1 MSLAERRRQQK
12 LISMYKSVNDFLPTC
27 VSELIPPTVGE
38 ISTCTLRNQH
48 DITVP
53 FCMIRSLRKSLRK
66 HAYLNLLKILQPKK
80 GKFSDKKKS
89 DIFHI
94 SSQNINYGYSL
105 EPPRL
110 GGSNE

>member
-12 LISMYKSVNDFLPTC
+12 LISMYKSVSDFVPTC

-38 ISTCTLRNQH
+38 ISTYTLRNQH

-53 FCMIRSLRKSLRK
+53 FCMTKSLRKSLRK

-80 GKFSDKKKS
+80 ENFPIKKS

-94 SSQNINYGYSL
+94 SSQNINYGYL
-105 EPPRL
+105 LGPPRL